1 MNLSTKILKYLD
13 GMRIFES
20 LCDDEK
26 AIFPLFALCFD
37 LTGDTVLEQM
47 AEFVKDLQEGIL
59 QELPDYDVDK
69 VSNVRNYTGTGKLQY
84 EMSRFGD
91 RKIIDVLKDIFG
103 EEKLNGTF
111 SELYENHILAKT
123 KRMAEKSREI
133 VDMVNDAEPE
143 VFENNFPQL
152 LKRYDWT
159 ETEAEYHKEK
169 KMHTVTMEW
178 LQKKQERELQKVLEM
193 DIMHHADE
201 PSTQEIEDSD
211 YQYHRRF
218 LSHKFKDSPEYQEA
232 YTKFMGFAT
241 RQDGMI
247 VPNLGEYGK
256 YIAININKFRP
267 EQKKTLFAIIR
278 KFELIREDAEQI
290 SQEKTEVKAPP
301 TANTSCFRYDSDFV
315 KASVCDIVISFYL
328 GSAANLALIETAF
341 YDHNLLLKRNS
352 HRAFVKVLIGWGA
365 LPKLDKDTISKI
377 ANGMANKM
385 MALPSSGYKEWES
398 EIYSDEQK
406 ICTDI
411 GLKLGPTMPYSR
423 KKVQ

>member
-1 MNLSTKILKYLD
+1 MNLSTKLLKYLD
-13 GMRIFES
+13 GMRVFES

-37 LTGDTVLEQM
+37 VTGDAVLEQLT
-47 AEFVKDLQEGIL
+47 EFERDLQEGRI
-59 QELPDYDVDK
+59 QELPDYNVDE

-91 RKIIDVLKDIFG
+91 RKIIDVLKELFG

-123 KRMAEKSREI
+123 KRMAKKSKEI
-133 VDMVNDAEPE
+133 VDMVNDTTPE
-143 VFENNFPQL
+143 IFENNFPNL

-159 ETEAEYHKEK
+159 EVEMKYQKDK
-169 KMHTVTMEW
+169 KMHNITMNW
-178 LQKKQERELQKVLEM
+178 LQERQERELKNVLEM

-201 PSTQEIEDSD
+201 PSTQAIENSD
-211 YQYHRRF
+211 YPYHRRF
-218 LSHKFKDSPEYQEA
+218 LPHKFKDTSDYQES
-232 YTKFMGFAT
+232 YSKFMEFAT

-267 EQKKTLFAIIR
+267 EQKKALFEIIR
-278 KFELIREDAEQI
+278 IFELICEDAEQI
-290 SQEKTEVKAPP
+290 SQESTEVKAPP
-301 TANTSCFRYDSDFV
+301 TANTGCFRFVNDFV
-315 KASVCDIVISFYL
+315 KSTVSDIVNTYYL

-365 LPKLDKDTISKI
+365 LPKMDKDAISKI

-385 MALPSSGYKEWES
+385 MALPSSGYEEW
-398 EIYSDEQK
+398 DENNYGNDK
-406 ICTDI
+406 KTCTDI
-411 GLKLGPTMPYSR
+411 GMKLGTTMPYTR
-423 KKVQ
+423 K

>member
-1 MNLSTKILKYLD
+1 MKYSVRVNKYYESRKIYEELGEDNPAVYLLFGLCNFIAGNDTVKQGRQILEDLKRGKLHEIPDYNVNDVTNVENYKRTGKMKYDMKELAKD
-13 GMRIFES
+13 NETIGELLHRSFKDVWDKTTEDLNGVINGNTLALIEQIQNIDTALQEADPTIFETS
-20 LCDDEK
+20 
-26 AIFPLFALCFD
+26 FH
-37 LTGDTVLEQM
+37 
-47 AEFVKDLQEGIL
+47 
-59 QELPDYDVDK
+59 
-69 VSNVRNYTGTGKLQY
+69 KLMNQ
-84 EMSRFGD
+84 
-91 RKIIDVLKDIFG
+91 
-103 EEKLNGTF
+103 
-111 SELYENHILAKT
+111 
-123 KRMAEKSREI
+123 
-133 VDMVNDAEPE
+133 
-143 VFENNFPQL
+143 
-152 LKRYDWT
+152 YDWT
-159 ETEAEYHKEK
+159 ETETEYQKEK

-211 YQYHRRF
+211 YSYHRRF
-218 LSHKFKDSPEYQEA
+218 LSHKFKDTPEYQEA

-315 KASVCDIVISFYL
+315 KASVCDIVESFYL

-341 YDHNLLLKRNS
+341 YD
-352 HRAFVKVLIGWGA
+352 
-365 LPKLDKDTISKI
+365 
-377 ANGMANKM
+377 
-385 MALPSSGYKEWES
+385 
-398 EIYSDEQK
+398 Q
-406 ICTDI
+406 ICC
-411 GLKLGPTMPYSR
+411 
-423 KKVQ
+423 

>member
-1 MNLSTKILKYLD
+1 MNLSTKLLKYLD
-13 GMRIFES
+13 GMRVFES

-37 LTGDTVLEQM
+37 VTGDAVLEQLT
-47 AEFVKDLQEGIL
+47 EFERDLQEGRI
-59 QELPDYDVDK
+59 QELPDYNVDE

-91 RKIIDVLKDIFG
+91 RKIIDVLKELFG

-123 KRMAEKSREI
+123 KRMAKKSKEI
-133 VDMVNDAEPE
+133 VDMVNDTTPE
-143 VFENNFPQL
+143 IFENNFPNL

-159 ETEAEYHKEK
+159 EVETKYQKDK
-169 KMHTVTMEW
+169 KMHNITMNW
-178 LQKKQERELQKVLEM
+178 LQERQERELKNVLEK

-201 PSTQEIEDSD
+201 PSTQAIENSD
-211 YQYHRRF
+211 YPYHRRF
-218 LSHKFKDSPEYQEA
+218 LPHKFKDTSDYQES
-232 YTKFMGFAT
+232 YSKFMEFAT

-247 VPNLGEYGK
+247 VPKLGEYGK

-267 EQKKTLFAIIR
+267 EQKKALFEII
-278 KFELIREDAEQI
+278 KIFELIREDMELF
-290 SQEKTEVKAPP
+290 SQEKTEVKAPS
-301 TANTSCFRYDSDFV
+301 TASTGCFRFASDFV
-315 KASVCDIVISFYL
+315 RATACDIVKTYYL
-328 GSAANLALIETAF
+328 ASAANLALIETAF

-365 LPKLDKDTISKI
+365 LPKMDKDAISKI

-385 MALPSSGYKEWES
+385 MALPSSGYEEW
-398 EIYSDEQK
+398 DENNYGNDK
-406 ICTDI
+406 KTCTDI
-411 GLKLGPTMPYSR
+411 GMKLGTTMPYSR
-423 KKVQ
+423 KSGQ

>member
-1 MNLSTKILKYLD
+1 MNLSTKLLKYLD
-13 GMRIFES
+13 GMRVFES

-37 LTGDTVLEQM
+37 VTGDAVLEQLT
-47 AEFVKDLQEGIL
+47 EFERDLQEGRI
-59 QELPDYDVDK
+59 QELPDYNVDE

-91 RKIIDVLKDIFG
+91 RKIIDVLKELFG

-123 KRMAEKSREI
+123 KRMAKKSKEI
-133 VDMVNDAEPE
+133 VDMVNDTTPE
-143 VFENNFPQL
+143 IFENNFPNL

-159 ETEAEYHKEK
+159 EVETKYQKDK
-169 KMHTVTMEW
+169 KMHNITMNW
-178 LQKKQERELQKVLEM
+178 LQERQERELKNVLEM
-193 DIMHHADE
+193 DIMHYADE
-201 PSTQEIEDSD
+201 PSTQAIENSD
-211 YQYHRRF
+211 YPYHRRF
-218 LSHKFKDSPEYQEA
+218 LPHKFKNTPEYQEA
-232 YTKFMGFAT
+232 YTKFMKFAT

-267 EQKKTLFAIIR
+267 EQKKALFEIIR
-278 KFELIREDAEQI
+278 IFELICEDAEQI
-290 SQEKTEVKAPP
+290 SQESTEVKAPP
-301 TANTSCFRYDSDFV
+301 TANTGCFRFVNDFV
-315 KASVCDIVISFYL
+315 KSTVSDIVNTYYL

-352 HRAFVKVLIGWGA
+352 HRAFVKALIAWGT
-365 LPKLDKDTISKI
+365 LPDTNEDAIAKI

-385 MALPSSGYKEWES
+385 MALPSSGYEEW
-398 EIYSDEQK
+398 DENNYGNDK
-406 ICTDI
+406 KTCTDI
-411 GLKLGPTMPYSR
+411 GMKLGTTMPYSR
-423 KKVQ
+423 K

>member
-37 LTGDTVLEQM
+37 LTGDAVLEQL
-47 AEFVKDLQEGIL
+47 AEFEKDLQEGIL
-59 QELPDYDVDK
+59 QELPDYNVDE

-133 VDMVNDAEPE
+133 VEMVNDAEPE

-159 ETEAEYHKEK
+159 ETETEYQKEK

-211 YQYHRRF
+211 YSYHRRF
-218 LSHKFKDSPEYQEA
+218 LSHKFKDTPEYQEA

-315 KASVCDIVISFYL
+315 KASVCDIVESFYL

-352 HRAFVKVLIGWGA
+352 HRAFVKALIGWGA
-365 LPKLDKDTISKI
+365 LSDMDEDAISKI
-377 ANGMANKM
+377 ANSMAGKM
-385 MALPSSGYKEWES
+385 KVLPTDGYKEWCGDDFVNDKEL
-398 EIYSDEQK
+398 
-406 ICTDI
+406 CADI
-411 GLKLGPTMPYSR
+411 GIKLGPTMPYSR
-423 KKVQ
+423 KSGQ